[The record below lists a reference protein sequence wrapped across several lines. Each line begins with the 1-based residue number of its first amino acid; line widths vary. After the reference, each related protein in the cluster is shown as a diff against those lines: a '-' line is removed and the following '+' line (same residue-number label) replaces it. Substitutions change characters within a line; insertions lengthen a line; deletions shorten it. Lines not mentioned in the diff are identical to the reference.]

1 MLERGLDLWI
11 VINKDWVLEVLNDLG
26 RIKMSLGATSL
37 LLTR

>member
-11 VINKDWVLEVLNDLG
+11 VINKDWVLEVLNGLG